1 MFNIVMLC
9 LYYDYF
15 PTSVCF
21 LSTSRCFPIKP
32 LDSTKSNH
40 FCKCL
45 IFWFEQAAIIMTAN
59 KSKFQALKLK
69 LQGIFKPCSLNI
81 FAVLQC
87 KFFCSS
93 PECGVQQ
100 GSILNSLLFSKNC
113 FASPTLTDS
122 EQQPG
127 SHLNLCLVQ
136 TCVQ

>member
-1 MFNIVMLC
+1 MTIFQQVFAFSAHHAA
-9 LYYDYF
+9 F
-15 PTSVCF
+15 P
-21 LSTSRCFPIKP
+21 
-32 LDSTKSNH
+32 SNLLTPRSQTI
-40 FCKCL
+40 FRKFL

-100 GSILNSLLFSKNC
+100 GSILNSLLFSVLVLSDFTK
-113 FASPTLTDS
+113 L
-122 EQQPG
+122 EQKKIVLLPQ
-127 SHLNLCLVQ
+127 L
-136 TCVQ
+136 